1 MTNERSLDE
10 LVRKFTQENL
20 NKNVDRRSFLQ
31 GAGKVAGLSLGLAI
45 ANSMGGFKV
54 EAAPVFKEYPFTLG
68 VASGDPLSDSVVLW
82 TRLAPD
88 PLNGGGM
95 SSHIV
100 PVQWELATDE
110 NFRNIIQRG
119 TEHASPNLAHSVHL
133 EVSGLKANTVY
144 YYRFKSGNELSPVGR
159 TKTLPA
165 PGASVASMTFA
176 FASCQQFEH
185 GYYTAYKHMA
195 KEDLDLVFHLG
206 DYIYEY
212 GTNEYL
218 SPTGNV
224 RAHRGDEIIT
234 IEDYRNRYAQY
245 RSDEHLRAA
254 HASFPWIVTW
264 DDHEVE
270 NNYANVIPEKDQS
283 VEEFIKRRAAAYQ
296 AYYEHMPLRKSS
308 LPHDGG
314 MQLYRDFSYG
324 DLANF
329 YVLDTRQYRDDQANG
344 DGSKAHTAE
353 SLDPN
358 RTLLGP
364 EQEKW
369 LLDNLGN
376 SKSQWNVLAQQIFFA
391 ERKSGS
397 STAPK
402 FSMDSWDGYPA
413 ARQHITNF
421 VAGRDINNIIVLT
434 GDVHASWASNLTTDY
449 NNPEAPI
456 FGAEFVGTSIT
467 SGGDGSDVRAD
478 TAKTLSDNPHIK
490 FFNNYRGY
498 VRCQV
503 TPEQWRAD
511 YRVVPFVTKPGA
523 DISTRA
529 SFVFQKNQQGLKE
542 VATTTVPMG
551 VQMSSEVEEDRHRA
565 HDRAHQKQ
573 MEKKS
578 KREAVSN

>member
-45 ANSMGGFKV
+45 ANSMGEFKV

-68 VASGDPLSDSVVLW
+68 VASGDPLSNSVVLW

-224 RAHRGDEIIT
+224 RAHHGDEIIT

-542 VATTTVPMG
+542 VAATTVPMG
-551 VQMSSEVEEDRHRA
+551 VQVSSEVEEDRHRA

-573 MEKKS
+573 MEKKR